1 MTRICVLLCLSVAL
15 PGVAQDTKST
25 PEINVIHGDNHIFTV
40 ETPEGWINDK
50 EAAST
55 INLVSFFYAK
65 SDSKKSKRSYI
76 YAMGYDKDG
85 QNKDLKSFMDGD
97 LRKLKRKYPT
107 LVHEEI
113 AVGASGG
120 IINAKM
126 YAFDNLSDRYR
137 EEVIYMET
145 KESILVFSFAALT
158 KSDYESYQPVFDK
171 FVSSFNYRG
180 NDPKHSLT
188 GKRSKNNLVFLIE
201 TMAIVKFF
209 SPRILPIFC
218 LG

>member
-1 MTRICVLLCLSVAL
+1 MIRICIILCLSATL
-15 PGVAQDTKST
+15 PCVAQDAKST
-25 PEINVIHGDNHIFTV
+25 PEINVIYGDNHIFTV
-40 ETPEGWINDK
+40 ETPQGWINDK

-55 INLVSFFYAK
+55 IKLVSFFYAK
-65 SDSKKSKRSYI
+65 SDSKKAKKSYL

-97 LRKLKRKYPT
+97 LRKLKKKYPA
-107 LVHEEI
+107 LAYEEI
-113 AVGASGG
+113 AIGASGG

-145 KESILVFSFAALT
+145 KESILVFSFSAFT
-158 KSDYESYQPVFDK
+158 EMDYESYQPVFDK

-180 NDPKHSLT
+180 NDPKP
-188 GKRSKNNLVFLIE
+188 FLDWKME
-201 TMAIVKFF
+201 QK
-209 SPRILPIFC
+209 
-218 LG
+218 